1 MSDNLIYEVSST
13 NENLSEPFVRKDTVF
28 IIDQN
33 NSQYSNNM
41 IIIDSASVSNSQR
54 WADFSKAYI
63 TLPLL
68 ITMTSTFNF
77 SGVATEFVANLKN
90 GYHQL
95 VNSLNVEYNNSS
107 VIQVSNLTNM
117 YVSYKLNTSFD
128 VNTVVCIGS
137 QIGFY
142 LDSELSWNYTNATT
156 KAGTGSV
163 NNATGLFSLNL
174 GAAYTGQ
181 QGNQGFVRRLLN
193 VTFNNSLVGVETL
206 LGGTGAWVNVA
217 NLYQK
222 NYVIK
227 SNVQINGYYQ
237 QAWNVLATIRL
248 KDIANFF
255 EKLPL
260 IKGAF
265 IKMYLYLNQSRT
277 TLTIK
282 GNTTLADAGKLSIT
296 PQQISIF
303 GGVTNPL
310 LISSAA
316 TNIEGSYPLS
326 TLVGA
331 QAVDQQFTFSVSLLN
346 SLDTN
351 CYSPFNKYGG
361 QTSCRLYVDLYT
373 MNPIKEEEYLLNNR
387 TKVIEYTDIFQYQF
401 LNTAAGSTFN
411 FLVSNGIANLQEVI
425 VVPIIS
431 GTYNGTGVSTTSFSP
446 IVSPFSSEPATCSP
460 LMWINNFNIQ
470 ISSVNQFIN
479 SEMYSYEMFQ
489 NELLGV
495 NSVNGARTDG
505 LMSGLISQLMFQNN
519 YGYMVCNTSR
529 RLAEEDRT
537 PKSVQILGNNMTQV
551 PMDLYV
557 FCVLKKSI
565 TVDLYSGKRLA

>member
-1 MSDNLIYEVSST
+1 MSDNLLYEVSSH
-13 NENLSEPFVRKDTVF
+13 NENISEPFIRKDTVF

-68 ITMTSTFNF
+68 ITMTSTYNF
-77 SGVATEFVANLKN
+77 SGINTDFVANLKN

-95 VNSLNVEYNNSS
+95 INSLNVEYNNSS

-117 YVSYKLNTSFD
+117 YISYKLNTSFD

-142 LDSELSWNYTNATT
+142 LDSESSWNYTNAIS
-156 KAGTGSV
+156 KSGLGSV
-163 NNATGLFSLNL
+163 NNATGLFLLNL
-174 GAAYTGQ
+174 AVAYTGQ
-181 QGNQGFVRRLLN
+181 QGNVGFVRRLLN
-193 VTFNNSLVGVETL
+193 VTFNDSLIGVNTI
-206 LGGTGAWVNVA
+206 LGAGWVNVS

-222 NYVIK
+222 NYVVK
-227 SNVQINGYYQ
+227 SAVAINGYYQ
-237 QAWNVLATIRL
+237 QAWNVLGTIRL

-265 IKMYLYLNQSRT
+265 IKMYLYLNQSKT

-282 GNTTLADAGKLSIT
+282 GNTVLADAGKLSVSS
-296 PQQISIF
+296 QSISIY

-310 LISSAA
+310 MISSAA
-316 TNIEGSYPLS
+316 TISDGSYVLS
-326 TLVGA
+326 N
-331 QAVDQQFTFSVSLLN
+331 AVASAATDQQFTFSVSLLN

-351 CYSPFNKYGG
+351 CYSPYNKYGG

-373 MNPIKEEEYLLNNR
+373 MNPLKEEEYLLNNR

-401 LNTAAGSTFN
+401 LNTPAGSTFN
-411 FLVSNGIANLQEVI
+411 FLVSNGIANLQEII
-425 VVPIIS
+425 VVPLIAS
-431 GTYNGTGVSTTSFSP
+431 TYNGTGLSTTSFSP
-446 IVSPFSSEPATCSP
+446 IVSPFSTEPATCSP

-519 YGYMVCNTSR
+519 YGYMICNTSR
-529 RLAEEDRT
+529 RLGEEDRT

-557 FCVLKKSI
+557 FCTLRKSI

>member
-77 SGVATEFVANLKN
+77 SAINTDFVANLKN
-90 GYHQL
+90 GYHQII
-95 VNSLNVEYNNSS
+95 NSLNVEYNNSS

-117 YVSYKLNTSFD
+117 YISYKLNTSFD

-137 QIGFY
+137 QIGFA
-142 LDSELSWNYTNATT
+142 LDSELSWNYYNTTT
-156 KAGTGSV
+156 KGGLGSI
-163 NNATGLFSLNL
+163 NNATNTFALNF
-174 GAAYTGQ
+174 ANTFTGQ
-181 QGNQGFVRRLLN
+181 QGNLGFTRRLLN
-193 VTFNNSLVGVETL
+193 VTFNDSLVGVSTL
-206 LGGTGAWVNVA
+206 LGANWANVSS
-217 NLYQK
+217 LYQK

-227 SNVQINGYYQ
+227 NATPINGYYQ
-237 QAWNVLATIRL
+237 QAWNVLGTIRL
-248 KDIANFF
+248 KDLANFF

-260 IKGAF
+260 IKGSF
-265 IKMYLYLNQSRT
+265 IKMYLYLNQSKSV
-277 TLTIK
+277 LTIK
-282 GNTTLADAGKLSIT
+282 GNATPADAGKLTIT
-296 PQQISIF
+296 SQSISIY

-310 LISSAA
+310 MITSAA
-316 TNIEGSYPLS
+316 TAFDGTRPLS
-326 TLVGA
+326 DLVGA
-331 QAVDQQFTFSVSLLN
+331 QAFDQTFTFSVSLLN

-351 CYSPFNKYGG
+351 CYAPYNKYGG

-425 VVPIIS
+425 VVPIIAS
-431 GTYNGTGVSTTSFSP
+431 TYNGTGVSTTSFSP
-446 IVSPFSSEPATCSP
+446 IVSPFATEPATCSP

>member
-68 ITMTSTFNF
+68 VTMTSTFNF
-77 SGVATEFVANLKN
+77 SGVPTEFVANLKN
-90 GYHQL
+90 GYHQIL
-95 VNSLNVEYNNSS
+95 NSLNVEYNNSS

-142 LDSELSWNYTNATT
+142 LDSELSWNYTNAIT

-163 NNATGLFSLNL
+163 NNATSLFGLNL
-174 GAAYTGQ
+174 AVAYTGQ
-181 QGNQGFVRRLLN
+181 YGNQGFVRRLLN
-193 VTFNNSLVGVETL
+193 VTFNDALVGVATI
-206 LGGTGAWVNVA
+206 LGGAGAWANVSA
-217 NLYQK
+217 TYQK

-227 SNVQINGYYQ
+227 SAAALNGYYQ
-237 QAWNVLATIRL
+237 QAWNVLATLRL

-265 IKMYLYLNQSRT
+265 IKMYLYLNQSKT
-277 TLTIK
+277 VLTIK
-282 GNTTLADAGKLSIT
+282 GTNAGADAGKLSIT
-296 PQQISIF
+296 PQAISIY

-310 LISSAA
+310 LIAGA
-316 TNIEGSYPLS
+316 TTAFEGMRPLS
-326 TLVGA
+326 DLVATQGP
-331 QAVDQQFTFSVSLLN
+331 DQQFTFSVSLLN

-351 CYSPFNKYGG
+351 CYAPYNKYGG

-446 IVSPFSSEPATCSP
+446 IVSPFASEPATCSP